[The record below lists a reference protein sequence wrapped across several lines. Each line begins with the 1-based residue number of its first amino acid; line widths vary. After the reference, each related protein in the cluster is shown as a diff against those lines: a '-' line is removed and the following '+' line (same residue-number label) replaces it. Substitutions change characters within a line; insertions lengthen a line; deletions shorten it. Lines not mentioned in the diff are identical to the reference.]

1 MRQIAFIPVRGGSK
15 SIPLKNLKLFCG
27 KPLIY
32 WVLNAVNKVEDID
45 EIIVATDSLEIENV
59 VKNLAFSKVSLYKR
73 DDLNAQDHSSTE
85 SVMLEY
91 IKKSSLNDEDRFILI
106 QATSPLLTTND
117 IEKGIKIINDTEYDS
132 VLSCVETKR
141 FFWDKKGVPLNYEY
155 NNRPRRQDFS
165 GMLMENGAFYINS
178 VENILK
184 YRNRLSGNIGIS
196 LMEEYTAV
204 EIDEPEDWIIAEAL
218 MKRFINIP
226 KESRKIKL
234 VLTDV
239 DGVLTDAG
247 MYYTEAGDELKKF
260 NTRDGMG
267 FQLLRENGFLTGI
280 ITSENTKIVSNRAKK
295 VKADYLF
302 QSKKHGG
309 KLEAAIEICAKENI
323 DLSEV
328 AYIGDDVNCFEL
340 LSQVGFA
347 ACPKDAIKKIKNID
361 SIAVLEQK
369 GGTGVFR
376 EFAER
381 LINIYVN

>member
-1 MRQIAFIPVRGGSK
+1 MKQIAFIPVRGGSK

-32 WVLNAVNKVEDID
+32 WVLNAASNVSDID
-45 EIIVATDSLEIENV
+45 EIIVATDSLKIENV
-59 VKNLAFSKVSLYKR
+59 VKNLAIPKVKLYKR
-73 DDLNAQDHSSTE
+73 DDINAQDHSSTE

-106 QATSPLLTTND
+106 QATSPLLTTTD
-117 IEKGIKIINDTEYDS
+117 LEKGINTIDNNDCDS

-141 FFWDKKGVPLNYEY
+141 FFWDKKGTPINYDFKS
-155 NNRPRRQDFS
+155 RPRRQDFS
-165 GMLMENGAFYINS
+165 GMLMENGAFYINT
-178 VENILK
+178 VKNIVK
-184 YRNRLSGNIGIS
+184 YENRLSGKIATS

-218 MKRFINIP
+218 MKRFNP
-226 KESRKIKL
+226 APSQNNKIKL
-234 VLTDV
+234 VLSDV

-247 MYYTEAGDELKKF
+247 MYYSETGDEFKKF

-267 FQLLRENGFLTGI
+267 FQMLRENGFLTGI
-280 ITSENTKIVSNRAKK
+280 ITSENTKIVSDRAKK

-309 KLEAAIEICAKENI
+309 KLEAAIEICEKENI
-323 DLSEV
+323 DLCNV
-328 AYIGDDVNCFEL
+328 AYIGDDINCFEL

-347 ACPKDAIKKIKNID
+347 ACPKDAAKVIKDVDNIV
-361 SIAVLEQK
+361 ILENK
-369 GGTGVFR
+369 GGKGVFR
-376 EFAER
+376 EFAEH
-381 LINIYVN
+381 LINIYVD